1 VLRIKGFVDV
11 ANKPMRLQVQAVGS
25 RVNHYFDRAWAP
37 GETRQSRL
45 VVIGEKGIDR
55 AAIEKMLAA

>member
-1 VLRIKGFVDV
+1 
-11 ANKPMRLQVQAVGS
+11 
-25 RVNHYFDRAWAP
+25 VNHYFDRAWAT